1 MNRLAIIGRVV
12 TKVSLTMLLCFLLGC
27 APETAPPPDLPDP
40 IPTIKATAAPVLPE
54 PSAIPVIAE
63 PSPDSPTS
71 PPPTTEPEPSVEV
84 EVPTAE
90 LPISDAPTAEPII
103 IGMGNSNPVPI
114 PVNTPFTLNA
124 PRGAQ
129 WVIGFDDNALMLL
142 TSDAERQEDG
152 DCWAFVTREE
162 VGTTRIWLTM
172 APPVCEGEMCDQLIP
187 PQAAIEIDTFIEI
200 VAE

>member
-1 MNRLAIIGRVV
+1 
-12 TKVSLTMLLCFLLGC
+12 
-27 APETAPPPDLPDP
+27 
-40 IPTIKATAAPVLPE
+40 
-54 PSAIPVIAE
+54 
-63 PSPDSPTS
+63 
-71 PPPTTEPEPSVEV
+71 
-84 EVPTAE
+84 
-90 LPISDAPTAEPII
+90 
-103 IGMGNSNPVPI
+103 MGNSDPVPI

-152 DCWAFVTREE
+152 ASWAFVTREE